1 MTGNEMK
8 RRVLVTGANGQLG
21 REMRQVAAGAA
32 DEFIFADVVTPEGF
46 ETELLDITDAAAVEA
61 FIAERQVDVIVNCA
75 AYTNVDA
82 EHTHYY
88 HHTTGTHSQWL
99 FVVWR

>member
-82 EHTHYY
+82 AENDAAAA
-88 HHTTGTHSQWL
+88 GRLSDDG
-99 FVVWR
+99 